1 MELEALRGIRGQRAL
16 PSTFRASL
24 PLGKPLL
31 YSRRDTAPLRSLMV
45 GIKVSGSLVA
55 VICLLA
61 GIAAGQIQAQEATPQ
76 VRCKFRRGHMIGVCV
91 SLTNGS
97 VSPPPTASSSSPA
110 PAPTPT
116 PAPAPTPLPVPAI
129 HKVTLTWV
137 ASTSAGVTGY
147 NLYRS
152 TTNGSGY
159 VKIGSTTT
167 QLIYVDASVV
177 NATTYYYVV
186 TAVDVSGESGYSN
199 QITAVIP

>member
-1 MELEALRGIRGQRAL
+1 
-16 PSTFRASL
+16 
-24 PLGKPLL
+24 
-31 YSRRDTAPLRSLMV
+31 MV

-110 PAPTPT
+110 PAPTPTPTPTPAPTPTPT

-186 TAVDVSGESGYSN
+186 TAVDLSGESGYSN
-199 QITAVIP
+199 PVTAVIP

>member
-1 MELEALRGIRGQRAL
+1 
-16 PSTFRASL
+16 
-24 PLGKPLL
+24 
-31 YSRRDTAPLRSLMV
+31 MV

-97 VSPPPTASSSSPA
+97 VSPPPTASSSSPT

-116 PAPAPTPLPVPAI
+116 PTPAPTPLPVPAI

>member
-1 MELEALRGIRGQRAL
+1 
-16 PSTFRASL
+16 
-24 PLGKPLL
+24 
-31 YSRRDTAPLRSLMV
+31 MV

-61 GIAAGQIQAQEATPQ
+61 AIAAGQIQAQEATPQ
-76 VRCKFRRGHMIGVCV
+76 VRCKFRRRHMIGVCV

-97 VSPPPTASSSSPA
+97 VSPPPA
-110 PAPTPT
+110 PTPTPT

-147 NLYRS
+147 NVYRS
-152 TTNGSGY
+152 TTNGNGY

-177 NATTYYYVV
+177 NATAYYYVV
-186 TAVDVSGESGYSN
+186 TAVDLSGESGYSN
-199 QITAVIP
+199 

>member
-1 MELEALRGIRGQRAL
+1 
-16 PSTFRASL
+16 
-24 PLGKPLL
+24 
-31 YSRRDTAPLRSLMV
+31 MV

-76 VRCKFRRGHMIGVCV
+76 VRCKFRRGHMIGICV

-97 VSPPPTASSSSPA
+97 VSPPPTASSSSPT

-116 PAPAPTPLPVPAI
+116 PTPAPTPLPVPAI

-147 NLYRS
+147 NVYRS
-152 TTNGSGY
+152 TTNGNGY

-167 QLIYVDASVV
+167 QLIHVDASVV

-186 TAVDVSGESGYSN
+186 TAVDLSGESGYSN
-199 QITAVIP
+199 PVTAVIP

>member
-1 MELEALRGIRGQRAL
+1 
-16 PSTFRASL
+16 
-24 PLGKPLL
+24 
-31 YSRRDTAPLRSLMV
+31 MV

-61 GIAAGQIQAQEATPQ
+61 AIAAGQIQAQEATPQ

-110 PAPTPT
+110 PAPTP
-116 PAPAPTPLPVPAI
+116 LPVPAI

-147 NLYRS
+147 NVYRS
-152 TTNGSGY
+152 TTNGNGY

-177 NATTYYYVV
+177 NATAYYYVV
-186 TAVDVSGESGYSN
+186 TAVDLSGESGYSN
-199 QITAVIP
+199 PVTAVIP

>member
-1 MELEALRGIRGQRAL
+1 
-16 PSTFRASL
+16 
-24 PLGKPLL
+24 
-31 YSRRDTAPLRSLMV
+31 MV
-45 GIKVSGSLVA
+45 GIKLSGSLVA

-76 VRCKFRRGHMIGVCV
+76 VRCKLRRGHMIVVCV

-97 VSPPPTASSSSPA
+97 VSPPATASSSSPA

-116 PAPAPTPLPVPAI
+116 PTPAPTPLPVPAI
-129 HKVTLTWV
+129 HKVTLTWA
-137 ASTSAGVTGY
+137 ASTSAGVAGY
-147 NLYRS
+147 NVYRS
-152 TTNGSGY
+152 TTNGNGY

-199 QITAVIP
+199 PVTAVIP

>member
-1 MELEALRGIRGQRAL
+1 
-16 PSTFRASL
+16 
-24 PLGKPLL
+24 
-31 YSRRDTAPLRSLMV
+31 MV

-61 GIAAGQIQAQEATPQ
+61 AIAAGQIQAQEATPQ

-116 PAPAPTPLPVPAI
+116 PTPAPAPTPLPVPAI

-147 NLYRS
+147 NVYRS
-152 TTNGSGY
+152 TTNGNGY

-177 NATTYYYVV
+177 NATAYYYVV
-186 TAVDVSGESGYSN
+186 TAVDLSGESGYSN
-199 QITAVIP
+199 PVTAVIP

>member
-1 MELEALRGIRGQRAL
+1 
-16 PSTFRASL
+16 
-24 PLGKPLL
+24 
-31 YSRRDTAPLRSLMV
+31 MV

-97 VSPPPTASSSSPA
+97 VSPPPTASSSSPTPA
-110 PAPTPT
+110 PTPTPTPAPTPTPT

-147 NLYRS
+147 NVYRS
-152 TTNGSGY
+152 TTNGNAY

-177 NATTYYYVV
+177 NGTTYYYVV

>member
-1 MELEALRGIRGQRAL
+1 
-16 PSTFRASL
+16 
-24 PLGKPLL
+24 
-31 YSRRDTAPLRSLMV
+31 MV

-116 PAPAPTPLPVPAI
+116 PTPTPAPTPLPVPAI

-186 TAVDVSGESGYSN
+186 TAVDLSGESGYSN
-199 QITAVIP
+199 PVTAVIP

>member
-1 MELEALRGIRGQRAL
+1 
-16 PSTFRASL
+16 
-24 PLGKPLL
+24 
-31 YSRRDTAPLRSLMV
+31 MV

-61 GIAAGQIQAQEATPQ
+61 AIAAGQIQAQEATPQ

-116 PAPAPTPLPVPAI
+116 PTPAPAPTPTPTPAPAPTPTPAPAPAPTPTPTPAPAPTPTPTPAPAPTPLPVPAI

-147 NLYRS
+147 NVYRS
-152 TTNGSGY
+152 TTNGNGY

-177 NATTYYYVV
+177 NAAAYYYVV
-186 TAVDVSGESGYSN
+186 TAV
-199 QITAVIP
+199 

>member
-1 MELEALRGIRGQRAL
+1 
-16 PSTFRASL
+16 
-24 PLGKPLL
+24 
-31 YSRRDTAPLRSLMV
+31 MV
-45 GIKVSGSLVA
+45 GIKVSRSVA

-76 VRCKFRRGHMIGVCV
+76 VRCKLRRGHMIGVCV
-91 SLTNGS
+91 ALPIGS
-97 VSPPPTASSSSPA
+97 VSPPPTASSSSPTA
-110 PAPTPT
+110 APT
-116 PAPAPTPLPVPAI
+116 PTPLPVPAI

-147 NLYRS
+147 NVYRS
-152 TTNGSGY
+152 TTNGNGY

-199 QITAVIP
+199 PVTAVIP